1 MLLGES
7 SFLPS
12 SIPAAGVEVLLLA
25 MELTTFEEITHVSL
39 VMKLFPLIFSPS
51 HQFSSLS
58 VEHRPPDYAPHRGA
72 SHDRV
77 KG

>member
-39 VMKLFPLIFSPS
+39 VMKLFPLIIFSFPS
-51 HQFSSLS
+51 IFLLK
-58 VEHRPPDYAPHRGA
+58 RRT
-72 SHDRV
+72 
-77 KG
+77 